1 MAALSNG
8 NTIHALDDTLLS
20 KSKKSNGSDT
30 SETAKTFPS
39 NATKKFLAIKDGYID
54 GFRLTPPYHLAWGRN
69 KLTLK
74 SSEGPSQKATRT
86 DKIFMSSEAANLKY
100 MEFDETSDQ
109 VFILSRYS
117 RRRNSDLQR
126 FATTDL
132 REIFPVTPGA
142 SRDKVTIAVNLGKP
156 FRGQYEEFMVWMKR
170 LVDKKSVMRVGGMA
184 VESVWK
190 TIQTRNAERIK
201 GVDLAVIRNEEDESD
216 DELGGWNDHLSVDKI
231 LKPPAQESGQLSSV
245 VYLEPD
251 ARLSVSQTSC
261 VIGAQSH
268 NNSEAISKLRPP
280 PNSTGESE
288 FGDQI
293 ASDPDSKTILVYP
306 SGQTGAISITKGDL
320 IRLQPNG
327 LLNDTLI
334 EFSLKLGSGCTG
346 LSRMMSKLAKEIHI
360 FSSFFYKKLEQR
372 ELQESYASV
381 AKWTAKFD
389 LFKKKYL
396 IVPINENLH
405 WYLAIIYHPECVL
418 RPEPPYIKASP
429 SSYSE
434 SRMRRP
440 DSSLKAT
447 TISEKSTFEDINIGS
462 HWQPLSLLD
471 DLDVDEPMEVDFSTE
486 HVGNQQSTYIFT
498 LDSLGSSHS
507 RVGSLLGNYL
517 RQEALAKKNIPETGL
532 SQAVYKHALV
542 PQQPNSCDCGLYLLH
557 FVQTFFE
564 DPDKYA
570 NIIRTRTSAYPEA
583 DRRADWKVKGI
594 ADMRETLR
602 SKIKDLSIK
611 WKRESVVNELKKQW
625 DSAAVSYSSENDSDV
640 MGTASVE
647 PHGAAP
653 HFHTTQ

>member
-1 MAALSNG
+1 
-8 NTIHALDDTLLS
+8 
-20 KSKKSNGSDT
+20 
-30 SETAKTFPS
+30 
-39 NATKKFLAIKDGYID
+39 
-54 GFRLTPPYHLAWGRN
+54 
-69 KLTLK
+69 
-74 SSEGPSQKATRT
+74 
-86 DKIFMSSEAANLKY
+86 MSSEAANLKY

-170 LVDKKSVMRVGGMA
+170 LVDKKSVMRVGMA

-268 NNSEAISKLRPP
+268 NNSEAISKLRPHQIRQGSLSSAIKSHP
-280 PNSTGESE
+280 IPIPKCYAHKIC
-288 FGDQI
+288 FGNLLISGFQ
-293 ASDPDSKTILVYP
+293 TILVYP

-334 EFSLKLGSGCTG
+334 EFSLKLWMHR
-346 LSRMMSKLAKEIHI
+346 LEQDDAKLAKEIHI

-498 LDSLGSSHS
+498 LDSLGSK
-507 RVGSLLGNYL
+507 
-517 RQEALAKKNIPETGL
+517 ALAKKNIPETGL